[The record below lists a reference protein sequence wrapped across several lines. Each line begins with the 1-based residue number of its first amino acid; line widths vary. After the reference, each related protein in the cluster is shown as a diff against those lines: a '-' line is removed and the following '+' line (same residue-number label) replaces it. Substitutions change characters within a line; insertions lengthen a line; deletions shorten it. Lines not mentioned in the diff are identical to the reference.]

1 MGGQNHSQMASGWFG
16 HHPLRL
22 YLGVVEPFPNNP
34 MAIESGWV
42 TFDFIF
48 FYFFFFSNLEETLT

>member
-1 MGGQNHSQMASGWFG
+1 MARGWFG